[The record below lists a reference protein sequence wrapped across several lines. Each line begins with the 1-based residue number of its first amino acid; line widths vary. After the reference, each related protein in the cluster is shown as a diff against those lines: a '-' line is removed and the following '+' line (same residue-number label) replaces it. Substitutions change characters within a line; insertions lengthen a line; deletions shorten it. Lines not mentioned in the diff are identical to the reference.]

1 MSDLPPFTFSAA
13 GNSHTIPLWRT
24 VPGHAADATAE
35 NDPTART
42 GSDMPTDGTRVE
54 ISQAALEKLQAYTEA
69 AKTGSTL
76 SSKVSLS
83 EGAKFQPPGALSEQ
97 DQQALIASLHRDPVA
112 VAQEALA
119 TQAQAM
125 KTANLQL
132 SAVST
137 TIEQTYTSLLKTI
150 TRDHP
155 DLKDASFGF
164 SVDEAGALVLT
175 NADTLSADQ
184 KDRLLGALNAS
195 DELVRQANELA
206 DAQIAL
212 FETERL
218 SLGRDFNRAN
228 YSQTIDIGAELLAR
242 VAARAAP
249 RDSSGGELHKLNMAN
264 NWRQQLWTNGEH
276 KPMSEQV

>member
-1 MSDLPPFTFSAA
+1 MSDLLTFPAA

-24 VPGHAADATAE
+24 APGQAADASAE
-35 NDPTART
+35 NDPMA
-42 GSDMPTDGTRVE
+42 GASSDMPAERTRVQ
-54 ISQAALEKLQAYTEA
+54 ISQEALEKFQAYTEA
-69 AKTGSTL
+69 AKTGSTP
-76 SSKVSLS
+76 SNKVSLS
-83 EGAKFQPPGALSEQ
+83 EGVKLHNPDALSEQ
-97 DQQALIASLHRDPVA
+97 DQQALIASLHRDPIA

-150 TRDHP
+150 TSAHP
-155 DLKDASFGF
+155 DLKGAAFGF

-184 KDRLLGALNAS
+184 KDRLLGALNGS
-195 DELVRQANELA
+195 DELVKQANDLA

-212 FETERL
+212 FEVERL

-242 VAARAAP
+242 VAARDAP
-249 RDSSGGELHKLNMAN
+249 RDSSGGGLHQLNMAN
-264 NWRQQLWTNGEH
+264 NWRQQLWTKGEH